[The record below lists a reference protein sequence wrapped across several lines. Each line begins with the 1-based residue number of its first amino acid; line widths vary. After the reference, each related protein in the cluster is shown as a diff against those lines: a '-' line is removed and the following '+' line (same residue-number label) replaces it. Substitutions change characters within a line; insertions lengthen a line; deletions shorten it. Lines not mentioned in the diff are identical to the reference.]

1 MGLDGGLRNIQPVGN
16 LFFLQAL
23 GQYGQ
28 HKIFGTLSMPLN
40 FVVAFTVLKLT
51 KEAPDHIRELVESLR
66 YPKDAGQ
73 AKDH

>member
-1 MGLDGGLRNIQPVGN
+1 
-16 LFFLQAL
+16 
-23 GQYGQ
+23 
-28 HKIFGTLSMPLN
+28 MPLN